1 MCPPHLRVI
10 NIILWLRYNFRF
22 GQNMYNKKV
31 AAAIIACLL
40 EHGHCDPNCATHDG
54 RTPLDMVRE
63 PEHIRLLL
71 KFGATPSKSLMNKYF
86 PQQLQEE
93 PADMSIKMFILGNPG
108 AGKSTLVKSLKTEGD
123 GMLVRFMYRLSKV
136 TDVDER
142 TAGIIPYDIVS
153 NVLGRVTLYD
163 FAGHREFYAGHDALL
178 RNSMTASPSI
188 VVLVIDMRGEEGL
201 IRETLQ
207 YWFEFINNHSTEGR
221 SESHLVIIGSHIDT
235 LSSSVMKLKLR
246 FLQSITRYHNLD
258 NILITGEVMLDCRYA
273 ESASMSQLRSL
284 LSHSCQALR
293 NRKTMAFTHRSFL
306 MFLLD
311 KFRDEPAV
319 KLDVIKQEIIR
330 CANTEHYMYLKYAIS
345 SNLIEVCEVCEILNK
360 RGDILFMKNIQQPE
374 SSWIVFDKAVL
385 LSQVNGVIFAPEGF
399 KEHQKSLSTSTG
411 VVPLSKL
418 APLFPNINSDMI
430 TQFLCHLEF
439 CQEIKDLKLVSL
451 LVAEGQST
459 PTAGEQYF
467 FFPGLVHL
475 DTPRDVIESGAS
487 KLDYNSGWVFQ
498 CLKREQFFSS
508 RFLQVLLLRLAFLFA
523 LAPTDPSSGDRLA
536 LHRKCSV
543 WKNGIYWVNRSGGE
557 AIVEVNN
564 LRQVVVIVR
573 SKLEKMELVRLRS
586 AVIKTVISAK
596 EEFCSKVLVRES
608 LILPEDAAVY
618 PLDPSKVTG
627 VSITE
632 VAATIA
638 EGKKFAIIDKTQSVE
653 LEKLICF
660 EPYAYLGEP
669 LLQQLFNKDV
679 TESEVQEITDKLLTD
694 IAAKRSCKNVEE
706 FCVVFEREIDAC
718 ASHEGA
724 RGLLQVFQLWRDR
737 MGKEGTRKNFR
748 KKLDQFSI
756 FAGRNPLEL
765 ITRKYC

>member
-1 MCPPHLRVI
+1 MST
-10 NIILWLRYNFRF
+10 N
-22 GQNMYNKKV
+22 
-31 AAAIIACLL
+31 
-40 EHGHCDPNCATHDG
+40 
-54 RTPLDMVRE
+54 
-63 PEHIRLLL
+63 PELIRLLL
-71 KFGATPSKSLMNKYF
+71 SSGAKPTSCFPSNLRDN
-86 PQQLQEE
+86 PN
-93 PADMSIKMFILGNPG
+93 DMAIKMFVLGNPG
-108 AGKSTLVKSLKTEGD
+108 AGKSTFVKALSTEGQ
-123 GMLVRFMYRLSKV
+123 GFSRIMHQFTKVR
-136 TDVDER
+136 DVDEK
-142 TAGIIPYDIVS
+142 TAGIIPHDIHS
-153 NVLGRVTLYD
+153 KALGRLTLYD
-163 FAGHREFYAGHDALL
+163 FAGHKEYYAGHDALL
-178 RNSMTASPSI
+178 HNTMTNSPSI
-188 VVLVIDMRGEEGL
+188 VALVVDMRDEEGK

-207 YWFEFINNHSTEGR
+207 YWFQFINNHSSGGGAKPR
-221 SESHLVIIGSHIDT
+221 LLIIGSHADVIP
-235 LSSSVMKLKLR
+235 SSEAKQKSRALESVVNGYKLDSVT
-246 FLQSITRYHNLD
+246 FAGQIV
-258 NILITGEVMLDCRYA
+258 IDCRYA
-273 ESASMSQLRSL
+273 ESSSMTKLRSI
-284 LSHSCQALR
+284 LSQICQSLR
-293 NRKTMAFTHRSFL
+293 GSERMTGDHHCFL
-306 MFLLD
+306 VFLLHRFSD
-311 KFRDEPAV
+311 RLAITYSNATDGLRRKLNDRDTCNY
-319 KLDVIKQEIIR
+319 R
-330 CANTEHYMYLKYAIS
+330 YLKYVKS
-345 SNLIEVCEVCEILNK
+345 SDTLEMCKNLNE
-360 RGDILFMKNIQQPE
+360 RGSILFMENKECPE
-374 SSWIVFDKAVL
+374 RSWIVLDKAVL

-439 CQEIKDLKLVSL
+439 CQEIKELELASL

-459 PTAGEQYF
+459 PTAGERYF

-487 KLDYNSGWVFQ
+487 KLDYNSGWVLQ
-498 CLKREQFFSS
+498 CSKPEQFFSS

-523 LAPTDPSSGDRLA
+523 LAPTDPSTGDRLA

-564 LRQVVVIVR
+564 LRQVLVIVR
-573 SKLEKMELVRLRS
+573 SELEKMELVRLRS
-586 AVIKTVISAK
+586 AVIKTIISAK

-638 EGKKFAIIDKTQSVE
+638 EGKKFAINDKNQKVE
-653 LEKLICF
+653 LEKLIRF

-669 LLQQLFNKDV
+669 LLQQLSSKDGIEAQKI
-679 TESEVQEITDKLLTD
+679 TEKLLTD
-694 IAAKRSCKNVEE
+694 IATKRSHKCMDEY
-706 FCVVFEREIDAC
+706 CVIFEQEIDTC

-724 RGLLQVFQLWRDR
+724 RGLLQVFQLWRDS

-748 KKLDQFSI
+748 KKLDQFSV

-765 ITRKYC
+765 ITAGTAS

>member
-1 MCPPHLRVI
+1 M
-10 NIILWLRYNFRF
+10 
-22 GQNMYNKKV
+22 
-31 AAAIIACLL
+31 A
-40 EHGHCDPNCATHDG
+40 
-54 RTPLDMVRE
+54 
-63 PEHIRLLL
+63 
-71 KFGATPSKSLMNKYF
+71 
-86 PQQLQEE
+86 
-93 PADMSIKMFILGNPG
+93 IKMFVLGNPG
-108 AGKSTLVKSLKTEGD
+108 AGKSTFVKALSTEGQ
-123 GMLVRFMYRLSKV
+123 GFSRIKHQFTKVR
-136 TDVDER
+136 DVDEK
-142 TAGIIPYDIVS
+142 TAGIIPHDIHS
-153 NVLGRVTLYD
+153 KALGRLTLYD
-163 FAGHREFYAGHDALL
+163 FAGHKEYYAGHDALL
-178 RNSMTASPSI
+178 HNTMTNSPSI
-188 VVLVIDMRGEEGL
+188 VTLVVDMRDEEGK

-207 YWFEFINNHSTEGR
+207 YWFQFINNHSSGGGAKP
-221 SESHLVIIGSHIDT
+221 HLLIIGSHADVIPSRKVRQKSGA
-235 LSSSVMKLKLR
+235 LESVVNNYK
-246 FLQSITRYHNLD
+246 FDSVTFAGQIV
-258 NILITGEVMLDCRYA
+258 IDCRYA
-273 ESASMSQLRSL
+273 ESSSMTKLRSI
-284 LSHSCQALR
+284 LSQICQSLR
-293 NRKTMAFTHRSFL
+293 SSGRMAGDHHCFL
-306 MFLLD
+306 VFLLHR
-311 KFRDEPAV
+311 FRDRLAITYSNAV
-319 KLDVIKQEIIR
+319 DELRRKLNDR
-330 CANTEHYMYLKYAIS
+330 DNYRYLKYVTS
-345 SNLIEVCEVCEILNK
+345 FNPLEMCKTLNE
-360 RGDILFMKNIQQPE
+360 RGSIFFMENKECPE
-374 SSWIVFDKAVL
+374 RSWIVLDKAVL

-439 CQEIKDLKLVSL
+439 CQEIKELKLASL

-459 PTAGEQYF
+459 PTAGERYF

-487 KLDYNSGWVFQ
+487 KLDYNSGWVLQ
-498 CLKREQFFSS
+498 CSKPEQFFSS

-523 LAPTDPSSGDRLA
+523 LAPTDPSTGDRLA

-564 LRQVVVIVR
+564 LRQVVVIIH
-573 SKLEKMELVRLRS
+573 SELEKMELVRLRS

-618 PLDPSKVTG
+618 PLDPSKMTG
-627 VSITE
+627 ISITE

-638 EGKKFAIIDKTQSVE
+638 EGKKFAINDKNQKVE

-669 LLQQLFNKDV
+669 LLQQLFSKDGA
-679 TESEVQEITDKLLTD
+679 EAKEITDKLLTD
-694 IAAKRSCKNVEE
+694 IATKRSRKSMDEY
-706 FCVVFEREIDAC
+706 CVIFEQEIDAC

-756 FAGRNPLEL
+756 FTGRNPLEL
-765 ITRKYC
+765 ITSKYC

>member
-1 MCPPHLRVI
+1 M
-10 NIILWLRYNFRF
+10 
-22 GQNMYNKKV
+22 
-31 AAAIIACLL
+31 IACLL
-40 EHGHCDPNCATHDG
+40 EHGHCDPNSAAHDG
-54 RTPLDMVRE
+54 KTPLDLVRE

-71 KFGATPSKSLMNKYF
+71 KFGATPSKSLMNEYF
-86 PQQLQEE
+86 PRQLQEE

-108 AGKSTLVKSLKTEGD
+108 AGKSTLVKSLRTEGD
-123 GMLVRFMYRLSKV
+123 GMLVRLMHRLSKI

-153 NVLGRVTLYD
+153 NVLGCVTLYD

-188 VVLVIDMRGEEGL
+188 VALVIDMRGEEGL

-221 SESHLVIIGSHIDT
+221 SESHLVIIGSHNDT
-235 LSSSVMKLKLR
+235 LSSGEMKLKLR
-246 FLQSITRYHNLD
+246 FLQSITRHHNLD
-258 NILITGEVMLDCRYA
+258 NILIAGEVMLDCRYA

-293 NRKTMAFTHRSFL
+293 NIETMAITHRSFL
-306 MFLLD
+306 MFLFD

-319 KLDVIKQEIIR
+319 KLDVAKQEMIR
-330 CANTEHYMYLKYAIS
+330 CADAEHYMYINCVIS
-345 SNLIEVCEVCEILNK
+345 SNLIEVCEMLNK
-360 RGDILFMKNIQQPE
+360 RGDILFMKNSQQPE
-374 SSWIVFDKAVL
+374 SSWIVFDKAIL

-439 CQEIKDLKLVSL
+439 CQEIKELELASL

-459 PTAGEQYF
+459 PTAGERYF
-467 FFPGLVHL
+467 FFPGLVLL
-475 DTPRDVIESGAS
+475 DTPRDVIESGAP
-487 KLDYNSGWVFQ
+487 KLDYNSGWVLQ
-498 CLKREQFFSS
+498 CSKPEQFFSS
-508 RFLQVLLLRLAFLFA
+508 RFLQVLLLRLAFLVA
-523 LAPTDPSSGDRLA
+523 LAPTDPSTGDRLA

-586 AVIKTVISAK
+586 AVIKTIISAK
-596 EEFCSKVLVRES
+596 EEFCLKVLVRES

-618 PLDPSKVTG
+618 SLDPSKVTG
-627 VSITE
+627 VSISE

-638 EGKKFAIIDKTQSVE
+638 EGKRFAIIDKTQSVE

-660 EPYAYLGEP
+660 ESYTYLGEP
-669 LLQQLFNKDV
+669 LLQQLFSKDG
-679 TESEVQEITDKLLTD
+679 TEAQEITDKFLTD
-694 IAAKRSCKNVEE
+694 IAAKHSRKNMDE
-706 FCVVFEREIDAC
+706 FCVIFE
-718 ASHEGA
+718 
-724 RGLLQVFQLWRDR
+724 
-737 MGKEGTRKNFR
+737 
-748 KKLDQFSI
+748 
-756 FAGRNPLEL
+756 
-765 ITRKYC
+765 

>member
-1 MCPPHLRVI
+1 MA
-10 NIILWLRYNFRF
+10 
-22 GQNMYNKKV
+22 GKEKV
-31 AAAIIACLL
+31 TAMITYLL

-54 RTPLDMVRE
+54 KTPLDLARH

-71 KFGATPSKSLMNKYF
+71 KFGATPNESNTYKCF
-86 PQQLQEE
+86 PEHFENQ
-93 PADMSIKMFILGNPG
+93 PADMAVKMFVLGNPG
-108 AGKSTLVKSLKTEGD
+108 AGKSTLVKSLQTEGATFSRIKH
-123 GMLVRFMYRLSKV
+123 RFTKV

-142 TAGIIPYDIVS
+142 TAGIIPYDIES
-153 NVLGRVTLYD
+153 KALGRVTLYD

-188 VVLVIDMRGEEGL
+188 VALVTDMRGEEGL

-221 SESHLVIIGSHIDT
+221 FKSHLVILGSHTDC
-235 LSSSVMKLKLR
+235 LSFGEKNPKAQFLR
-246 FLQSITRYHNLD
+246 HITSHHTLD
-258 NILITGEVMLDCRYA
+258 NISIVGQVMLDCRYA
-273 ESASMSQLRSL
+273 ESSSISQLRSIL
-284 LSHSCQALR
+284 VQSCKALR
-293 NRKTMAFTHRSFL
+293 SSETIAIAHRC
-306 MFLLD
+306 FLLFLFD
-311 KFRDEPAV
+311 KYRDQPAV
-319 KLDVIKQEIIR
+319 RFSIAAAEMVNSAKLYEY
-330 CANTEHYMYLKYAIS
+330 AYLCCLKS
-345 SNLIEVCEVCEILNK
+345 SNLIEVCKMLNK
-360 RGDILFMKNIQQPE
+360 RGDILFMKNNECPDN
-374 SSWIVFDKAVL
+374 SWIVFDKSIL
-385 LSQVNGVIFAPEGF
+385 LSQVNGAIFAPEGF

-439 CQEIKDLKLVSL
+439 CQEIKELKLASL

-459 PTAGEQYF
+459 PTAGERYF

-487 KLDYNSGWVFQ
+487 KLDYNSGWVLQ

-523 LAPTDPSSGDRLA
+523 LAPTDPSTGDRLA

-573 SKLEKMELVRLRS
+573 SELKKMELVRLRS
-586 AVIKTVISAK
+586 AVIKTIISAK

-638 EGKKFAIIDKTQSVE
+638 EGKEFAINNKNKKIE

-669 LLQQLFNKDV
+669 LLQQLFIKDGI
-679 TESEVQEITDKLLTD
+679 EAQEITDKLLTD
-694 IAAKRSCKNVEE
+694 IDAKHSRKSMDEFNVI
-706 FCVVFEREIDAC
+706 FEQEIDAC

-737 MGKEGTRKNFR
+737 MGKEGTQKKFR